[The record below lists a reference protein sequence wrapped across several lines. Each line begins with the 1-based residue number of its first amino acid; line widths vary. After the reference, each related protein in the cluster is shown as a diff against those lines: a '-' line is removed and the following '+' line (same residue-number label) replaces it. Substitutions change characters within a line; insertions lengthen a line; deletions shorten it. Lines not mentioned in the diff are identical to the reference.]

1 MPRFNPSIV
10 VEDIDSKPV
19 KFGAIEDP
27 AARKE
32 MTHLRSEIAK
42 AGKDAPERVPALE
55 EELMTFISQHQR
67 NLTLGEAVV
76 QALRTPLTDDEHLS
90 ESTKLD
96 HMEWA
101 TKVRGVQSKGA
112 TEMVEFSNDQMEKI
126 KVRVNRCWT
135 APEVIWR
142 LNQAIRAAAT
152 SDPERGRLEEPA
164 EP

>member
-1 MPRFNPSIV
+1 MRPQRACLVSPHPARRVLSTGPESCRRENMPRLHPSIV

-19 KFGAIEDP
+19 KFGPIEDP

-76 QALRTPLTDDEHLS
+76 QALRTPLTDD
-90 ESTKLD
+90 
-96 HMEWA
+96 
-101 TKVRGVQSKGA
+101 
-112 TEMVEFSNDQMEKI
+112 
-126 KVRVNRCWT
+126 
-135 APEVIWR
+135 
-142 LNQAIRAAAT
+142 
-152 SDPERGRLEEPA
+152 
-164 EP
+164 